1 MPELNQ
7 KLDHFTATILAE
19 ATAETERTLAELK
32 AKRSAAF
39 SGAEDKILAETY
51 HYIRTEVA
59 RIKSEA
65 GRQVSRRMLDAK
77 RDLFLRR
84 GQIADEVFAL
94 VREKIVAYTHTDA
107 YPQRLKALFGDAVE
121 TLKEGDDIRVYL
133 RKADMAQ
140 ADVLAAALPGMSI
153 GFREGAFLLG
163 GLVAESSSLGRR
175 VDSTFDS
182 ALEELDGHFA
192 ELFGL
197 SLASIQ
203 RDEDDAIKN

>member
-1 MPELNQ
+1 MSELNQ

-19 ATAETERTLAELK
+19 ATAETERTLADLK
-32 AKRSAAF
+32 EKRSTAF
-39 SGAEDKILAETY
+39 SAAEDKILAETY

-59 RIKSEA
+59 RVKSEA

-77 RDLFLRR
+77 KELFLRR

-94 VREKIVAYTHTDA
+94 VREKIVAYTQTDA
-107 YPQRLKALFGDAVE
+107 YPRRLKALFLDAVE

-140 ADVLAAALPGMSI
+140 ADALSAALPGMDFE
-153 GFREGAFLLG
+153 FREGAFLLG

-182 ALEELDGHFA
+182 ALEELNGHFA

-197 SLASIQ
+197 SLANVQ
-203 RDEDDAIKN
+203 KDAQEVEEA